1 MIFLYDNLTATVI
14 GATVLLV
21 LLVSM
26 QRLTEVQIERTATYM
41 VKKQANEFATW
52 MEEDLLKM
60 HENVSEEEHPVPF
73 SDPEYDSEGLLTTD
87 FIFRQDST
95 DYSVNP
101 PESREIHVRYRLEQV
116 GQRELS
122 GEMIDVYQLSRYTCD
137 ATSGGNCNPNSSS
150 HWTLDGESTDL
161 LSYFR
166 VDMLDRDAQPVANP
180 ASTEANNP
188 GTIRNSRIRFAM
200 VTPFETE
207 RQTLREVYYG
217 ATLILEL

>member
-21 LLVSM
+21 ILVSM
-26 QRLTEVQIERTATYM
+26 QRLTEVQIERTATYT

-60 HENVSEEEHPVPF
+60 RMHVPEDVHPVPF
-73 SDPEYDSEGLLTTD
+73 TDPTYDSEGLLTTD

-95 DYSVNP
+95 DYAVDP
-101 PESREIHVRYRLEQV
+101 PEQREIHVRYRTEEV
-116 GQRELS
+116 GQRTIG
-122 GEMIDVYQLSRYTCD
+122 GEVVPVYQLTRYTCD
-137 ATSGGNCNPNSSS
+137 STSGNCNPNNDAHWSQDGASS
-150 HWTLDGESTDL
+150 DL

-166 VDMLDRDAQPVANP
+166 VDLLDRNAQPIANP
-180 ASTEANNP
+180 ATTEASSP
-188 GTIRNSRIRFAM
+188 GTVRNSRIRFAM
-200 VTPFETE
+200 VTPFETD

>member
-21 LLVSM
+21 ILVSM
-26 QRLTEVQIERTATYM
+26 QRLTEVQIERTATYT

-60 HENVSEEEHPVPF
+60 RMHVPEDVHPVPF
-73 SDPEYDSEGLLTTD
+73 SDPTYDSEGLLTTD
-87 FIFRQDST
+87 FVFRQDST
-95 DYSVNP
+95 DYTVDP
-101 PESREIHVRYRLEQV
+101 PVQREIHVRYRAEEV
-116 GQRELS
+116 GQRTLS
-122 GEMIDVYQLSRYTCD
+122 GETVSVYQLSRLTCD
-137 ATSGGNCNPNSSS
+137 GTSGPCDLANES
-150 HWTLDGESTDL
+150 HWSQDGASSDL

-166 VDMLDRDAQPVANP
+166 VDMLDRDAQPIANP
-180 ASTEANNP
+180 SSTEANNP
-188 GTIRNSRIRFAM
+188 GTVRNSRIRFAM
-200 VTPFETE
+200 VTPFETQ